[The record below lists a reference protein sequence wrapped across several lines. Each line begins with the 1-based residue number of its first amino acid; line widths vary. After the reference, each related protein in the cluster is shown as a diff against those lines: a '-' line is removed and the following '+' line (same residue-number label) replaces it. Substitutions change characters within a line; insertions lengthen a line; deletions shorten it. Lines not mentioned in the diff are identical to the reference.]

1 MMNGTELEYNS
12 NYTDGKYRVV
22 STLILEDIQP
32 QDFGIYKCFVSDGV
46 CLISSETNLSPMGKF
61 YKIDVTKT
69 ENKIDIAL

>member
-1 MMNGTELEYNS
+1 MNGTELEHNS

-32 QDFGIYKCFVSDGV
+32 HDFGIYTCNVSDGI
-46 CLISSETNLSPMGKF
+46 CFTSSETNLSLMGKF
-61 YKIDVTKT
+61 YNIDVTKT